1 MVFTVAIID
10 YYDNCGDIALI
21 FLIVLLIFWHKGNL
35 KAKKAPG
42 GFVTV
47 ANVHFTNH
55 SFFFKYQPDQPSF
68 FPTIVFK
75 YQPCILATVMVCLL
89 QVFLKWDKCE
99 IPEEYLTKW
108 PIKSKWK
115 KVIKSSLLFFFWPL
129 CVMFVFSKSKTLV
142 QPNLLICVHFF
153 DSSLPIVFLEPQKY
167 FRMSF
172 EDILKTLQHTVFYN
186 TLFFPNWWFLRE

>member
-55 SFFFKYQPDQPSF
+55 SFFFKYQPDQLSF
-68 FPTIVFK
+68 FSTIVFFANHSFYFK
-75 YQPCILATVMVCLL
+75 YQPCILAMVMVCLL

-115 KVIKSSLLFFFWPL
+115 KVIKRFFTFLFLTTLCDVFF
-129 CVMFVFSKSKTLV
+129 
-142 QPNLLICVHFF
+142 
-153 DSSLPIVFLEPQKY
+153 
-167 FRMSF
+167 
-172 EDILKTLQHTVFYN
+172 
-186 TLFFPNWWFLRE
+186 